1 MAKRPSPPISPGIDL
16 SDEIL
21 RSLRRIV
28 RAIDLHS
35 RVLAQSHGLTGPQ
48 ALILKELTRLEDTTV
63 GQLAQQVSLSPATVT
78 DILSRLES
86 RGFVTRSRSDQ
97 DKRRVLVKPTTA
109 ALEVLQSGPSLLQEN
124 FIAELEALEEWERT
138 LILSSLQ
145 RIASM
150 MAAEAIPAA
159 PVLSGGPLP
168 PTTVETLHGTEPRGA
183 EAGARESGPTD
194 VDP

>member
-1 MAKRPSPPISPGIDL
+1 MARPSHLPVPASTDL

-48 ALILKELTRLEDTTV
+48 ALILKELSRLEDTTV

-86 RGFVTRSRSDQ
+86 RGFVTRTRSDQ
-97 DKRRVLVKPTTA
+97 DKRRVLVKPTAA
-109 ALEVLQSGPSLLQEN
+109 ALQALQSGPSLLQES
-124 FIAELEALEEWERT
+124 FVAELETLEEWERT

-150 MAAEAIPAA
+150 MAAETISAA

-168 PTTVETLHGTEPRGA
+168 PTTVESLRGTESLGIEASA
-183 EAGARESGPTD
+183 EESGPGD
-194 VDP
+194 VEP

>member
-1 MAKRPSPPISPGIDL
+1 MPAGTEL

-48 ALILKELTRLEDTTV
+48 ALILKELTRLEDATV

-78 DILSRLES
+78 DILGRLES
-86 RGFVTRSRSDQ
+86 RGFVTRTRSEQ
-97 DKRRVLVKPTTA
+97 DKRRVLVKPTAA
-109 ALEVLQSGPSLLQEN
+109 ALEALQSGPSLLQEN
-124 FIAELEALEEWERT
+124 FVAELETLEEWEQT

-150 MAAEAIPAA
+150 MAAEEIPAA

-168 PTTVETLHGTEPRGA
+168 PDTVESLKGSKA
-183 EAGARESGPTD
+183 LDDMAGADKPDSSGID
-194 VDP
+194 L

>member
-1 MAKRPSPPISPGIDL
+1 MMSTGTDL

-48 ALILKELTRLEDTTV
+48 ALILKELSRLEETSV

-86 RGFVTRSRSDQ
+86 RGFVTRNRSDQ

-109 ALEVLQSGPSLLQEN
+109 ALQILQSGPSLLQEN
-124 FIAELEALEEWERT
+124 FVAELETLEEWEQT

-145 RIASM
+145 RIAAM
-150 MAAEAIPAA
+150 MAAETIPAA
-159 PVLSGGPLP
+159 PLLSGGPLP
-168 PTTVETLHGTEPRGA
+168 PTTAESLEQTEALDVEIGA
-183 EAGARESGPTD
+183 KRPGSRNLAD
-194 VDP
+194 

>member
-1 MAKRPSPPISPGIDL
+1 MSAGTEL
-16 SDEIL
+16 SDEII

-48 ALILKELTRLEDTTV
+48 ALILKELSRLEETTV

-86 RGFVTRSRSDQ
+86 RGLVTRTRSDR
-97 DKRRVLVKPTTA
+97 DRRRVLVKPTTA
-109 ALEVLQSGPSLLQEN
+109 ALEMLQSGPSLLQEN
-124 FIAELEALEEWERT
+124 FVAELEGLEEWERT

-150 MAAEAIPAA
+150 MSVEAIPAA
-159 PVLSGGPLP
+159 PVLSSGPLP
-168 PTTVETLHGTEPRGA
+168 PTSSELSRKTEAPFIGV
-183 EAGARESGPTD
+183 AGEESGRAD
-194 VDP
+194 IDS

>member
-1 MAKRPSPPISPGIDL
+1 MTTGTDL

-48 ALILKELTRLEDTTV
+48 ALILKELSRLEDATV

-78 DILSRLES
+78 DIVRRLES
-86 RGFVTRSRSDQ
+86 RGFVTRTRSAQ
-97 DKRRVLVKPTTA
+97 DKRRVLVRPTTT
-109 ALEVLQSGPSLLQEN
+109 ALKVLQSGPSLLQEN
-124 FIAELEALEEWERT
+124 FVAELERLAEWERT

-145 RIASM
+145 RIALM
-150 MAAEAIPAA
+150 MSAEAIPAA
-159 PVLSGGPLP
+159 PVLSAGPLP
-168 PTTVETLHGTEPRGA
+168 PTTDESLGKSESSPIETDSEER
-183 EAGARESGPTD
+183 GPTD
-194 VDP
+194 IEP

>member
-1 MAKRPSPPISPGIDL
+1 MTTGTDL

-48 ALILKELTRLEDTTV
+48 ALILKELTRLEDATV
-63 GQLAQQVSLSPATVT
+63 GQLAQKVSLSPATVT
-78 DILSRLES
+78 DIVSRLES
-86 RGFVTRSRSDQ
+86 RGFVTRTRSEQ
-97 DKRRVLVKPTTA
+97 DKRRVLVKPTTT
-109 ALEVLQSGPSLLQEN
+109 ALEVLQSGPSLLQES
-124 FIAELEALEEWERT
+124 FVAELETLAEWERT

-150 MAAEAIPAA
+150 MSAETIPAA
-159 PVLSGGPLP
+159 PVLAAGPLP
-168 PTTVETLHGTEPRGA
+168 PATVESQGSSESA
-183 EAGARESGPTD
+183 CIEADDESSAPTD
-194 VDP
+194 IES

>member
-1 MAKRPSPPISPGIDL
+1 MTAGTDL

-48 ALILKELTRLEDTTV
+48 ALILKELSRLEDTTV

-86 RGFVTRSRSDQ
+86 RGFVTRTRSDQ

-109 ALEVLQSGPSLLQEN
+109 ALEALQSGPSLLQEN
-124 FIAELEALEEWERT
+124 FVAELETLEEWERT

-150 MAAEAIPAA
+150 MAAETIPAA
-159 PVLSGGPLP
+159 PVLTGGPLP
-168 PTTVETLHGTEPRGA
+168 PSTVESLRKSETQST
-183 EAGARESGPTD
+183 EAGAEKSGPTD